1 MTNNNY
7 GIKTITLR
15 WVWGWKIGEI
25 ENGKEIE
32 KREVCIREF
41 CMIMLDWRVEKLRDR
56 KLFCLVKKKNK
67 RIKIRFC
74 INLFLY
80 PYKITF
86 FNKYFIKEKKLMLEE
101 KKN

>member
-1 MTNNNY
+1 
-7 GIKTITLR
+7 
-15 WVWGWKIGEI
+15 
-25 ENGKEIE
+25 
-32 KREVCIREF
+32 
-41 CMIMLDWRVEKLRDR
+41 MIMLDWRVEKLRHR

-86 FNKYFIKEKKLMLEE
+86 FNKYFIKEK
-101 KKN
+101 N